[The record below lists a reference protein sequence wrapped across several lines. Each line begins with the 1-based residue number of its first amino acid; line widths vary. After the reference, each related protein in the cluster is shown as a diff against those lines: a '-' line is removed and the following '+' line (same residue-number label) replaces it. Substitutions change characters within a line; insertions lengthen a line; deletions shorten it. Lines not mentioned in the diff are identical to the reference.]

1 MQAAS
6 QAGELP
12 TTTEKNLVIVIG
24 PANIL
29 SLTNEILDFCGD
41 LSIYETE
48 VYNNLI
54 KDEHETISKSISVNC
69 YTVMTL

>member
-1 MQAAS
+1 M
-6 QAGELP
+6 
-12 TTTEKNLVIVIG
+12 IVIG

-54 KDEHETISKSISVNC
+54 KDEHETISKSVSVNC
-69 YTVMTL
+69 